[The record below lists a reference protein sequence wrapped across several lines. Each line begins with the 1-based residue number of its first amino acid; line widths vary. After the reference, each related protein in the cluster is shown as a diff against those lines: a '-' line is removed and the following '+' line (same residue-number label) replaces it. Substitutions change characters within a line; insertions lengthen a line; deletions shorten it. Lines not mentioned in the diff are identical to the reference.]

1 MDFEEMNNFMSTYKT
16 ENQDIRF
23 RIRKRGLESKER
35 RLLGT
40 VSSVYGFY
48 LFLFAWGALAPFL
61 DRTSAHFAITAM
73 AGGSAFVVLIFGY
86 IIYRVWRNPP
96 PSAAV
101 MAIPGLLIFLLGL
114 PNLSLML
121 CIPSAFALVAF
132 YYLGK
137 TWKELAAMSAPP
149 SDT

>member
-1 MDFEEMNNFMSTYKT
+1 MDFEEMNSFMSTYKT
-16 ENQDIRF
+16 ENQDVRF

-35 RLLGT
+35 RLLST

-48 LFLFAWGALAPFL
+48 LFMFVWGMLAPLL
-61 DRTSAHFAITAM
+61 DGRSPNSAITAM
-73 AGGSAFVVLIFGY
+73 AAGSAFVVLIFGY
-86 IIYRVWRNPP
+86 IIYRIWRNPT

-114 PNLSLML
+114 PKLSLLL
-121 CIPSAFALVAF
+121 CIPSGFALVAF

-137 TWKELAAMSAPP
+137 TWKELAAMSATP
-149 SDT
+149 SHT